1 MILQLIA
8 YFYDFANA
16 DALGCASVCDKLVT
30 ESFSSFLPLHN
41 SLFHPLTDFY
51 CFLLS
56 PNQKLSPI
64 SRQEDFH
71 LSSQVMEDAHSPP
84 RLRVIGTLSNRF
96 SNLKSISSLV
106 LIARVLILEYCWWD
120 LKLEYYQFWTT
131 YNLTA
136 RSHQFLKE
144 FSCKGDSKMSAEKK
158 CSVWWNIKVDQHIRH
173 NSTDIV
179 KTNYRW
185 Y

>member
-1 MILQLIA
+1 MWCEQATPEAAHLLVSIFHLQLIA
-8 YFYDFANA
+8 YFYDFANNSIFLCSSNE

-106 LIARVLILEYCWWD
+106 LIARVLILEYC
-120 LKLEYYQFWTT
+120 
-131 YNLTA
+131 
-136 RSHQFLKE
+136 
-144 FSCKGDSKMSAEKK
+144 
-158 CSVWWNIKVDQHIRH
+158 
-173 NSTDIV
+173 
-179 KTNYRW
+179 
-185 Y
+185 

>member
-1 MILQLIA
+1 MGFGGNLVQGFRA
-8 YFYDFANA
+8 YAWTAVPSFPQITQCFPSFT
-16 DALGCASVCDKLVT
+16 LRPQPF
-30 ESFSSFLPLHN
+30 SFSSL
-41 SLFHPLTDFY
+41 DR
-51 CFLLS
+51 FLL
-56 PNQKLSPI
+56 LSAFTESEVI
-64 SRQEDFH
+64 SNFPTKDFH

-158 CSVWWNIKVDQHIRH
+158 CSVWWNIKVDQHIGH